1 VLNPKANSKMVCG
14 LIEPE
19 AWSLPSPRKH
29 GPVSESPRA
38 FQDEQPLLCQPQPE
52 TEEVLRQD
60 RFSSPK
66 RNFRSSKGRQWQ
78 REMFAL
84 RAELEAT
91 REMITCRFGGERTD
105 FASLQNKIS
114 SLSND
119 SVSHVAATMV
129 FPKGRATWSPSLQKS
144 ASLGETRMPCQGPWK
159 EKKTSPRVERMQ
171 EPRSGSTSTPPKRRS
186 PSPSTSLLSGN
197 GLPQPHAS
205 LYTAS
210 SYQFCGVCGMWYDGT
225 LGLQHSCQKDLL
237 DPLSESM
244 EYCQYFDVEQQIK
257 ERIQAMQKIDA
268 KDFESQRTGEKE
280 PPEKA
285 SDYTRPRGAELRETD
300 NEIDALA
307 AELNDLNIR
316 LVDAIAFST

>member
-1 VLNPKANSKMVCG
+1 
-14 LIEPE
+14 
-19 AWSLPSPRKH
+19 
-29 GPVSESPRA
+29 
-38 FQDEQPLLCQPQPE
+38 
-52 TEEVLRQD
+52 
-60 RFSSPK
+60 
-66 RNFRSSKGRQWQ
+66 
-78 REMFAL
+78 
-84 RAELEAT
+84 
-91 REMITCRFGGERTD
+91 
-105 FASLQNKIS
+105 
-114 SLSND
+114 
-119 SVSHVAATMV
+119 
-129 FPKGRATWSPSLQKS
+129 
-144 ASLGETRMPCQGPWK
+144 
-159 EKKTSPRVERMQ
+159 
-171 EPRSGSTSTPPKRRS
+171 
-186 PSPSTSLLSGN
+186 
-197 GLPQPHAS
+197 
-205 LYTAS
+205 
-210 SYQFCGVCGMWYDGT
+210 MWYDGT